1 MVIIDQIA
9 EREQERIKQRELL
22 EKEKAQMLKNIEQMK
37 IADAIQAEKKKERN
51 KNMVTEVKK
60 ANDIALDKKSEK
72 MVQEKDEDMKI
83 VVYEAEKRAMIEA

>member
-60 ANDIALDKKSEK
+60 ANDIALDKKAEK

>member
-1 MVIIDQIA
+1 
-9 EREQERIKQRELL
+9 
-22 EKEKAQMLKNIEQMK
+22 MLKNIEQMK